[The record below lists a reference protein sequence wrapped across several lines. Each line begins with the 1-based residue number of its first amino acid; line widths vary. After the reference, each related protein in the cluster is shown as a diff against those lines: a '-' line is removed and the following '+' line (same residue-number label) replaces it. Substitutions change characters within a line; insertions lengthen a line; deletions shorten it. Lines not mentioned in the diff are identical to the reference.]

1 VQHGSHATNVVI
13 GLQDECLFARAG
25 SAANVRKLQH
35 IFSTGPSQYDE
46 KDLGYGNNHDW
57 DHDKYSARDA
67 ATLLLRY
74 LRLLPEPVVPYKF
87 YPGFEVV
94 HEKIA
99 AITTNKRAERWSS
112 VKSCALVAIS
122 LLPREN
128 RHLLL
133 YLLDLIRVLSRPTF
147 ERQLTLDTILVD
159 FPPGLILSH
168 ERSLMRRGGR
178 LQDGEVIRF
187 LVEFF
192 QNIPSRDE
200 FYSVLD
206 SPT

>member
-1 VQHGSHATNVVI
+1 MFGNYNISLVQVLPNAM
-13 GLQDECLFARAG
+13 
-25 SAANVRKLQH
+25 K
-35 IFSTGPSQYDE
+35 
-46 KDLGYGNNHDW
+46 KDLGYGSNHEW
-57 DHDKYSARDA
+57 DNDQYNVRDA

-99 AITTNKRAERWSS
+99 AITSNDRAERWSS
-112 VKSCALVAIS
+112 VENYALAAIS

-159 FPPGLILSH
+159 SPPGLILSH

-178 LQDGEVIRF
+178 PQDGEVIRF

-192 QNIPSRDE
+192 QNIPSSVE
-200 FYSVLD
+200 FYSVVD
-206 SPT
+206 NPTWDWLREAL